1 MLKLM
6 EDRNMNLKKLFSS
19 RWFAPSV
26 TAALALAAGL
36 TVGGLWLGA
45 RGSAVPAPTTG
56 LPGLTATPTDFNTN
70 MPGIQTLQRM
80 QDAFR
85 AVAAKVLPS
94 VVQVNVVDVVKNSGA
109 NFPNPFEF
117 FFGPRGQQGPP
128 REFRQQ
134 GLGSGVVVRR
144 NGDKVYVLTNNHVAG
159 NATEISVKLQ
169 DGREYKAKLVGK
181 DENKDLALVMF
192 QTKEDIPVAEL
203 GDSSSLMVGDWVLAV
218 GSPLGFES
226 TVTAGIVSAIGRRSM
241 QGAPGFTDY
250 IQTDAAINQGNSG
263 GALVN
268 IYGQV
273 VGINSWIASTSGGS
287 IGLGFAIPINNAK
300 RSIDDFIT
308 KGHSEYGWIG
318 INMGNLQPQAAD
330 DLRLGNA
337 NGAFVYG
344 VFKGSPADKAGLLP
358 GDLITTVNGE
368 KLKDSSDL
376 LLAIGNLIPGTTVN
390 LNLLRE
396 GRPTHLSFQVAA
408 RADEKQLAAQSS
420 KIWPGFSVL
429 KITADVRQQLNLSNS
444 DAGLV
449 IGAVDQ
455 GGPADVAGLKSG
467 DLITKVAG
475 HEVHNLGDFY
485 KALNNPKGRE
495 ILFAIQRQ
503 GNNLIIGL
511 VR

>member
-1 MLKLM
+1 MSLRKVV
-6 EDRNMNLKKLFSS
+6 SS

-36 TVGGLWLGA
+36 AVGALRFGA
-45 RGSAVPAPTTG
+45 GAGSSTLIPAESF
-56 LPGLTATPTDFNTN
+56 TARPVDFNTN
-70 MPGIQTLQRM
+70 QDGIQTLQSL
-80 QDAFR
+80 QNAFR

-94 VVQVNVVDVVKNSGA
+94 VVQVDVVDVVKNSGA
-109 NFPNPFEF
+109 DFPNPFEF
-117 FFGPRGQQGPP
+117 FFGPQRQRQGQP

-144 NGDKVYVLTNNHVAG
+144 NGEKLYVLTNDHVAG
-159 NATEISVKLQ
+159 EAEQINIKLQ
-169 DGREYKAKLVGK
+169 DGRSYKAKLVGR

-192 QTKEDIPVAEL
+192 ETRENIPVAEI
-203 GDSSSLMVGDWVLAV
+203 GDSGSLMVGDWVLAV

-226 TVTAGIVSAIGRRSM
+226 TVTAGIVSAIGRRSV
-241 QGAPGFTDY
+241 QGAAGFTDY

-273 VGINSWIASTSGGS
+273 VGINSWIASTSGGN

-300 RSIDDFIT
+300 RAIDDFIT
-308 KGHSEYGWIG
+308 KGRSEYGWIG
-318 INMGNLQPQAAD
+318 INMGGLQPQAAE
-330 DLRLGNA
+330 DLRLGEA
-337 NGAFVYG
+337 RGAFVYG
-344 VFKGSPADKAGLLP
+344 VFKGSPAEKAGLQP
-358 GDLITTVNGE
+358 GDLITRVDGVA
-368 KLKDSSDL
+368 LKDSSDL
-376 LLAIGNLIPGTTVN
+376 LLTIGNLTPGRRVELELVRSGSTQ
-390 LNLLRE
+390 R
-396 GRPTHLSFQVAA
+396 LSLQVAA
-408 RADEKQLAAQSS
+408 RADEKQLATQSS
-420 KIWPGFSVL
+420 KVWPGFSVL
-429 KITADVRQQLNLSNS
+429 KITDDVRAQLNLGNS

-467 DLITKVAG
+467 DLITKVG
-475 HEVHNLGDFY
+475 GREVRNLGDFY
-485 KALNNPKGRE
+485 KALNNPGSRE

-503 GNNLIIGL
+503 GNSLIIGL

>member
-1 MLKLM
+1 M
-6 EDRNMNLKKLFSS
+6 
-19 RWFAPSV
+19 
-26 TAALALAAGL
+26 
-36 TVGGLWLGA
+36 
-45 RGSAVPAPTTG
+45 
-56 LPGLTATPTDFNTN
+56 DFNTN
-70 MPGIQTLQRM
+70 QDGIQTLQSL
-80 QDAFR
+80 QNAFR

-94 VVQVNVVDVVKNSGA
+94 VVQVDVVDVVKNSGA
-109 NFPNPFEF
+109 DFPNPFEF
-117 FFGPRGQQGPP
+117 FFGPQRQRQGQP

-144 NGDKVYVLTNNHVAG
+144 NGEKLYVLTNDHVAG
-159 NATEISVKLQ
+159 DAEQINIKLQ
-169 DGREYKAKLVGK
+169 DGRSYKAKLVGR

-192 QTKEDIPVAEL
+192 ETRENIPVAEI
-203 GDSSSLMVGDWVLAV
+203 GDSGSLMVGDWVLAV

-226 TVTAGIVSAIGRRSM
+226 TVTAGIVSAIGRRSV
-241 QGAPGFTDY
+241 QGAAGFTDY

-273 VGINSWIASTSGGS
+273 VGINSWIASTSGGN

-308 KGHSEYGWIG
+308 KGRSEYGWIG
-318 INMGNLQPQAAD
+318 INMGGLQPQAAE
-330 DLRLGNA
+330 DLKLGEA
-337 NGAFVYG
+337 RGAFVYG
-344 VFKGSPADKAGLLP
+344 VFKGSPAEKAGLQP
-358 GDLITTVNGE
+358 GDLITRVDGVA
-368 KLKDSSDL
+368 LKDSSDL
-376 LLAIGNLIPGTTVN
+376 LLTIGNLTPGRRVELELVRAGSTQ
-390 LNLLRE
+390 R
-396 GRPTHLSFQVAA
+396 LSLQVAA

-420 KIWPGFSVL
+420 KVWPGFSVL
-429 KITADVRQQLNLSNS
+429 KITDDVRAQLNLGNS

-467 DLITKVAG
+467 DLITKVG
-475 HEVHNLGDFY
+475 GREVRNLGDFY
-485 KALNNPKGRE
+485 KALNNPGSRE

>member
-1 MLKLM
+1 MSLRKVV
-6 EDRNMNLKKLFSS
+6 SS

-36 TVGGLWLGA
+36 AVGALRFGAGAGGSTLIPAESFTARTV
-45 RGSAVPAPTTG
+45 
-56 LPGLTATPTDFNTN
+56 DFNTN
-70 MPGIQTLQRM
+70 QDGIQTLQSL
-80 QDAFR
+80 QNAFR

-94 VVQVNVVDVVKNSGA
+94 VVQVDVVDVVKNSGA
-109 NFPNPFEF
+109 DFPNPFEF
-117 FFGPRGQQGPP
+117 FFGPRSQRQSQP

-144 NGDKVYVLTNNHVAG
+144 SGEKLYVLTNDHVAG
-159 NATEISVKLQ
+159 EAEQINIKLQ
-169 DGREYKAKLVGK
+169 DGRSYKAKLVGR

-192 QTKEDIPVAEL
+192 ETRENIPVAEI
-203 GDSSSLMVGDWVLAV
+203 GDSGSLMVGDWVLAV

-226 TVTAGIVSAIGRRSM
+226 TVTAGIVSAIGRRSV
-241 QGAPGFTDY
+241 QGAAGFTDY

-273 VGINSWIASTSGGS
+273 VGINSWIASTSGGN

-300 RSIDDFIT
+300 RAIDDFIT
-308 KGHSEYGWIG
+308 KGRSEYGWIG
-318 INMGNLQPQAAD
+318 INMGGLQPQAAE
-330 DLRLGNA
+330 DLRLGEA
-337 NGAFVYG
+337 RGAFVYG
-344 VFKGSPADKAGLLP
+344 VFKGSPAEKAGLQP
-358 GDLITTVNGE
+358 GDLITRVDGVA
-368 KLKDSSDL
+368 LKDSSDL
-376 LLAIGNLIPGTTVN
+376 LLTIGNLTPGRRVELELVRTGSTQ
-390 LNLLRE
+390 R
-396 GRPTHLSFQVAA
+396 LSLQVAA

-420 KIWPGFSVL
+420 KVWPGFSVL
-429 KITADVRQQLNLSNS
+429 KITDDVRGQLNLGNS

-467 DLITKVAG
+467 DLITKVG
-475 HEVHNLGDFY
+475 GREVRNLGEFY
-485 KALNNPKGRE
+485 KALNNPGSRE
-495 ILFAIQRQ
+495 VLFAIQRQ

>member
-1 MLKLM
+1 
-6 EDRNMNLKKLFSS
+6 MNLKRLFTS

-45 RGSAVPAPTTG
+45 RSSTARAPVTG
-56 LPGLTATPTDFNTN
+56 LPSLKATPADFNTN
-70 MPGIQTLQRM
+70 LEGVQTLQNM
-80 QDAFR
+80 QNAFR

-109 NFPNPFEF
+109 DFPNPFEF
-117 FFGPRGQQGPP
+117 FFGPRSQRMQP

-144 NGDKVYVLTNNHVAG
+144 TGDKVYVLTNNHVAG
-159 NATEISVKLQ
+159 DATEISVKLQ
-169 DGREYKAKLVGK
+169 DSRSYKAKLVGK

-192 QTKEDIPVAEL
+192 ETKENIPVAEL

-241 QGAPGFTDY
+241 GDSPGFTDY

-273 VGINSWIASTSGGS
+273 VGINSWIASTSGGN

-318 INMGNLQPQAAD
+318 INMGGLQPQAAD
-330 DLRLGNA
+330 DLRLGDA
-337 NGAFVYG
+337 HGAFVYS

-358 GDLITTVNGE
+358 GDLITKVNGE
-368 KLKDSSDL
+368 QLKDSNDL
-376 LLAIGNLIPGTTVN
+376 LLAIGNLAPGRTVDMD
-390 LNLLRE
+390 LLRA
-396 GRPTHLSFQVAA
+396 GSPRHLSFQVAA

-429 KITADVRQQLNLSNS
+429 KITDDVRQQLNLGSS

-467 DLITKVAG
+467 DLVLKVG
-475 HEVHNLGDFY
+475 GREVRNLGDFY
-485 KALNNPKGRE
+485 KALNNPAGKE
-495 ILFAIQRQ
+495 ILFGIERQ

>member
-1 MLKLM
+1 MSLRKVA
-6 EDRNMNLKKLFSS
+6 SS

-36 TVGGLWLGA
+36 AVGALRFGA
-45 RGSAVPAPTTG
+45 GAGGSTLIPAESFTARAV
-56 LPGLTATPTDFNTN
+56 DFNTN
-70 MPGIQTLQRM
+70 QDGIQTLQSL
-80 QDAFR
+80 QNAFR

-94 VVQVNVVDVVKNSGA
+94 VVQVDVVDVVKNSGA
-109 NFPNPFEF
+109 DFPNPFEF
-117 FFGPRGQQGPP
+117 FFGPQRQRQGQP

-144 NGDKVYVLTNNHVAG
+144 NGEKLYVLTNDHVAG
-159 NATEISVKLQ
+159 EAEQINIKLQ
-169 DGREYKAKLVGK
+169 DGRSYKAKLVGR

-192 QTKEDIPVAEL
+192 ETRENIPVAEI
-203 GDSSSLMVGDWVLAV
+203 GDSGSLMVGDWVLAV

-226 TVTAGIVSAIGRRSM
+226 TVTAGIVSAIGRRSV
-241 QGAPGFTDY
+241 QGAAGFTDY

-273 VGINSWIASTSGGS
+273 VGINSWIASTSGGN

-300 RSIDDFIT
+300 RAIDDFIT
-308 KGHSEYGWIG
+308 KGRSEYGWIG
-318 INMGNLQPQAAD
+318 INMGGLQPQAAE
-330 DLRLGNA
+330 DLRLGEA
-337 NGAFVYG
+337 RGAFVYG
-344 VFKGSPADKAGLLP
+344 VFKGSPAEKAGLQP
-358 GDLITTVNGE
+358 GDLITRVDGVA
-368 KLKDSSDL
+368 LKDSSDL
-376 LLAIGNLIPGTTVN
+376 LLTIGNLTPGRRVELELVRAGSTQ
-390 LNLLRE
+390 R
-396 GRPTHLSFQVAA
+396 LSLQVAA

-420 KIWPGFSVL
+420 KVWPGFSVL
-429 KITADVRQQLNLSNS
+429 KITDDVRAQLNLGNS

-467 DLITKVAG
+467 DLITKVG
-475 HEVHNLGDFY
+475 GREVRNLGDFY
-485 KALNNPKGRE
+485 KALNNPGSRE
-495 ILFAIQRQ
+495 VLFAIQRQ

>member
-1 MLKLM
+1 MS
-6 EDRNMNLKKLFSS
+6 LKKVVSS

-36 TVGGLWLGA
+36 AVGALRFGA
-45 RGSAVPAPTTG
+45 GAGTSSLIPAESFAARAV
-56 LPGLTATPTDFNTN
+56 DFNTN
-70 MPGIQTLQRM
+70 QDGIQTLQSL
-80 QDAFR
+80 QNAFR

-94 VVQVNVVDVVKNSGA
+94 VVQVDVVDVVKNSGA
-109 NFPNPFEF
+109 DFPNPFEF
-117 FFGPRGQQGPP
+117 FFGPRSQRQSQP

-144 NGDKVYVLTNNHVAG
+144 NGDKVYVLTNDHVAG
-159 NATEISVKLQ
+159 DAEQIDIKLQ
-169 DGREYKAKLVGK
+169 DGRSYKAKLVGR

-192 QTKEDIPVAEL
+192 ETRENVPVAEI
-203 GDSSSLMVGDWVLAV
+203 GDSGSLVVGDWVLAV

-226 TVTAGIVSAIGRRSM
+226 TVTAGIVSAIGRRSV
-241 QGAPGFTDY
+241 QGAAGFTDY

-273 VGINSWIASTSGGS
+273 VGINSWIASTSGGN

-300 RSIDDFIT
+300 RTIDDFIT
-308 KGHSEYGWIG
+308 KGRSEYGWIG
-318 INMGNLQPQAAD
+318 INMGGLQPQAAE
-330 DLRLGNA
+330 DLKLGEA
-337 NGAFVYG
+337 RGAFVYG
-344 VFKGSPADKAGLLP
+344 VFKGSPAEKAGLLP
-358 GDLITTVNGE
+358 GDLITRVEGVA
-368 KLKDSSDL
+368 LKDSSDL
-376 LLAIGNLIPGTTVN
+376 LLTIGNLTPGKRVELELVRAGSTQ
-390 LNLLRE
+390 R
-396 GRPTHLSFQVAA
+396 LSLQVAA

-420 KIWPGFSVL
+420 KVWPGFSVL
-429 KITADVRQQLNLSNS
+429 KITDDVRAQLNLGNS

-455 GGPADVAGLKSG
+455 GGPAEVAGLKSG
-467 DLITKVAG
+467 DLVTKVG
-475 HEVHNLGDFY
+475 GREVRNLGDFY
-485 KALNNPKGRE
+485 KALNNPGSRE

-503 GNNLIIGL
+503 GNSLIIGL

>member
-1 MLKLM
+1 MSLRKVV
-6 EDRNMNLKKLFSS
+6 SS

-36 TVGGLWLGA
+36 AVGALRFGA
-45 RGSAVPAPTTG
+45 GAGSSTLIPAESF
-56 LPGLTATPTDFNTN
+56 TARPVDFNTN
-70 MPGIQTLQRM
+70 QDGIQTLQSL
-80 QDAFR
+80 QNAFR

-94 VVQVNVVDVVKNSGA
+94 VVQVDVVDVVKNSGA
-109 NFPNPFEF
+109 DFPNPFEF
-117 FFGPRGQQGPP
+117 FFGPQRQRQGQP

-144 NGDKVYVLTNNHVAG
+144 NGEKLYVLTNDHVAG
-159 NATEISVKLQ
+159 EAEQINIKLQ
-169 DGREYKAKLVGK
+169 DGRSYKAKLVGR

-192 QTKEDIPVAEL
+192 ETRENIPVAEI
-203 GDSSSLMVGDWVLAV
+203 GDSGSLMVGDWVLAV

-226 TVTAGIVSAIGRRSM
+226 TVTAGIVSAIGRRSV
-241 QGAPGFTDY
+241 QGAAGFTDY

-273 VGINSWIASTSGGS
+273 VGINSWIASTSGGN

-308 KGHSEYGWIG
+308 KGRSEYGWIG
-318 INMGNLQPQAAD
+318 INMGGLQPQAAE
-330 DLRLGNA
+330 DLRLGEA
-337 NGAFVYG
+337 RGAFVYG
-344 VFKGSPADKAGLLP
+344 VFKGSPAEKAGLQP
-358 GDLITTVNGE
+358 GDLITRVDGVA
-368 KLKDSSDL
+368 LKDSSDL
-376 LLAIGNLIPGTTVN
+376 LLTIGNLTPGRRVELELVRSGSTQ
-390 LNLLRE
+390 R
-396 GRPTHLSFQVAA
+396 LSLQVAA
-408 RADEKQLAAQSS
+408 RADEKQLATQSS
-420 KIWPGFSVL
+420 KVWPGFSVL
-429 KITADVRQQLNLSNS
+429 KITDDVRAQLNLGNS

-467 DLITKVAG
+467 DLITKVG
-475 HEVHNLGDFY
+475 GREVRNLGDFY
-485 KALNNPKGRE
+485 KALNNPGSRE

-503 GNNLIIGL
+503 GNSLIIGL